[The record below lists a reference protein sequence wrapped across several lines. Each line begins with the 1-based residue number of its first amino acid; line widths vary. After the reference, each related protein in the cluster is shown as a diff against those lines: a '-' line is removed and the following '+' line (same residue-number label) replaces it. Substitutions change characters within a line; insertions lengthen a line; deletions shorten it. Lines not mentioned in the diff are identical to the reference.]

1 MIAQQNTNSFFSN
14 KSLLKRQLKTKIQF
28 NIIRLKKNNQYG
40 SYAKLNILQVK
51 IFFIKFNISIMQFS
65 FKYKSLIEIK
75 FNQSL
80 KIFLFIIKLKKI
92 IKGMMAPKVNR
103 LNFFKDLF
111 FIPIKKIVNKKMK
124 NIKKNFS

>member
-111 FIPIKKIVNKKMK
+111 FIPIKKIVNKKIK